1 MTTEAVRRVERA
13 LEEIRRGR
21 MVVLCDDEDRE
32 NEGDLCLAADAAT
45 PEAIAFMASKGRGLI
60 CVALTPERVERLRLP
75 MMVRDNRSQFG
86 TNFTVSIEARCGVS
100 TGISAADRA
109 RTILVAADPET
120 GPEDIVSPGH
130 IFPLRAAPG
139 GVLQRSGQTEG
150 AVDLARLAGRTP
162 AGVICE
168 IMNEDGTM
176 ARRPDL
182 EKFAAAHG
190 LAMLCVA
197 DVIAY
202 RLQRELLVKQIA
214 GHEIELDLGTG
225 GWVKA
230 RALVYQT
237 MPGIDGADTIVALV
251 LGDLSRRPALVRVHR
266 ECWATDAL
274 RIRGI
279 DKLHVPV
286 LDALRAIRDGGGGVF
301 LRLPAA
307 PDLRFA
313 DMLRLRSAPACGPTS
328 EAERPPVNREFGI
341 GAQIL
346 RDLGLQ
352 DIALITNNPRVF
364 RGLEGFG
371 LHIAEWVD
379 LAQGPVRPSSPRP

>member
-1 MTTEAVRRVERA
+1 MTTESVRRVELA
-13 LEEIRRGR
+13 LEEIRNGR

-32 NEGDLCLAADAAT
+32 NEGDLCMAADAAT
-45 PEAIAFMASKGRGLI
+45 PEAIAFMAAKGRGLI
-60 CVALTPERVERLRLP
+60 CVSLTPERVEKLRLP
-75 MMVRDNRSQFG
+75 MMVRDNRSRFG

-109 RTILVAADPET
+109 LTIRTAADPAT

-139 GVLQRSGQTEG
+139 GVLQRTGQTEG
-150 AVDLARLAGRTP
+150 AVDLARMAGRTP

-182 EKFAAAHG
+182 EKFAAEHG

-202 RLQRELLVKQIA
+202 RLQREQLVTRTA
-214 GHEIELDLGTG
+214 EHDLELDPGDGT
-225 GWVKA
+225 WLKA
-230 RALVYQT
+230 RAVVYET
-237 MPGIDGADTIVALV
+237 TPGIDGEDPIVAIV
-251 LGDLSRRPALVRVHR
+251 IGDLSRRPSLVRVHR

-274 RIRGI
+274 KVRGI
-279 DKLHVPV
+279 DRLHVGV
-286 LDALRAIRDGGGGVF
+286 SEALRTIRDGGGGVF

-307 PDLRFA
+307 PDLHFA
-313 DMLRLRSAPACGPTS
+313 DMLGLRPTPACGPDPD
-328 EAERPPVNREFGI
+328 AERPPVNREFGI

-346 RDLGLQ
+346 RDLGLRE
-352 DIALITNNPRVF
+352 IALITNNPRVF
-364 RGLEGFG
+364 LGLDGYG
-371 LHIAEWVD
+371 LHVAQWVD
-379 LAQGPVRPSSPRP
+379 PSKADSPAAR